1 MVERQRLSR
10 VGHAANLRPLFGRLD
25 STDPNMSWTSRED
38 TLYLGLIHLEE
49 LSIGAYIHGLLD
61 SLLNAKPHSEVQR

>member
-1 MVERQRLSR
+1 MVERQGLSR
-10 VGHAANLRPLFGRLD
+10 VGHAANLKPFFGRLD

-49 LSIGAYIHGLLD
+49 LSIGAYIRGLLD